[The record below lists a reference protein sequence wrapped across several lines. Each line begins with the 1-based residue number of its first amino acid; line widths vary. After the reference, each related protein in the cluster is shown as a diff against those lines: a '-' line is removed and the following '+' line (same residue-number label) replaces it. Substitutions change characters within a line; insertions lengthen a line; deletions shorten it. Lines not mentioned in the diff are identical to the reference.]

1 MASVL
6 VKQETYVRLH
16 KRVHTGG
23 KPYECKLSGKFF
35 FAKQKTSRDMK
46 ESTLALSRE
55 NVPRTTKGRKNVLN
69 VVNNQLMGTDRDWK
83 QQYGSPAISS
93 H

>member
-1 MASVL
+1 
-6 VKQETYVRLH
+6 
-16 KRVHTGG
+16 
-23 KPYECKLSGKFF
+23 
-35 FAKQKTSRDMK
+35 MK